1 MSKIQ
6 DLVIRLNNGDWPE
19 FSQIFGGDVDRF
31 LSTVKRY
38 GLLDSID
45 LTNVDY
51 HDPELVNPIMLI
63 MLENDPSYIN
73 TIVKEF
79 LPDVEV
85 KSDGYY
91 LRLRDLEELSEFFKD
106 NTYSREYN
114 DRDVVKNV
122 LGEDWWEPYSDTV
135 HDVYDDIIKELTDKN
150 KNLLAERIIELVGNQ
165 ELSLEDY
172 NTPLFEDMSDK
183 DGRFIITESN
193 VMDIID
199 DEDSMM
205 SLLNGELNELK
216 SQLYWLGDEAY
227 NNAYND
233 MVYGEVFHELSTY
246 FEGRHDWVS
255 VKRGEKTIYTPYI
268 KIKNLYADVLNF
280 LNAYK
285 KYSENLFYYNDYTSM
300 VKQYLEDE
308 DEWLRLRLPDYPD
321 NRKVVEYIN
330 DGFPDR
336 LY

>member
-1 MSKIQ
+1 MTDLKEQAKKI
-6 DLVIRLNNGDWPE
+6 IAKGKILN
-19 FSQIFGGDVDRF
+19 
-31 LSTVKRY
+31 
-38 GLLDSID
+38 
-45 LTNVDY
+45 
-51 HDPELVNPIMLI
+51 DPELIKMGLDMLDAMPDQEDI
-63 MLENDPSYIN
+63 IEKGENFIKVFPELSKLFETN
-73 TIVKEF
+73 TRNYPTRDIVK
-79 LPDVEV
+79 
-85 KSDGYY
+85 S
-91 LRLRDLEELSEFFKD
+91 
-106 NTYSREYN
+106 
-114 DRDVVKNV
+114 V

-135 HDVYDDIIKELTDKN
+135 DDVYDDIIKELTDKN

-165 ELSLEDY
+165 ELSLEEY
-172 NTPLFEDMSDK
+172 NTPLFEDISDK

-205 SLLNGELNELK
+205 SLLNGELNEVK

-255 VKRGEKTIYTPYI
+255 VKRGEKTVYTPYI

-285 KYSENLFYYNDYTSM
+285 KYTENLFYYGGYTSM
-300 VKQYLEDE
+300 IKQYMEDE
-308 DEWLRLRLPDYPD
+308 DEWLTLRLPDYPD
-321 NRKVVEYIN
+321 NSKVVEYIN